1 MTQIEEQ
8 LAILDKCKVC
18 RVALQDKQGLYLVPL
33 NFGYQYEDGHLILY
47 FHSAKSGRKID
58 ALQENSAVAF
68 EMDCAHRLI
77 EAENPCQYG
86 YAFASIIGNGDA
98 LLVENREEKKK
109 ALSLLMKHQTGKD
122 FTFDNQMAD
131 AVAVFGLM
139 FPSSAQNDMSKIN
152 PSEKSDN
159 RNRSKQKTRS
169 NF

>member
-8 LAILDKCKVC
+8 LAILDQCKVC
-18 RVALQDKQGLYLVPL
+18 RVALQDKQVLYLVPL
-33 NFGYQYEDGHLILY
+33 NFGYQYEHGHLILY

-109 ALSLLMKHQTGKD
+109 STFVIDEASNGKR
-122 FTFDNQMAD
+122 FYF
-131 AVAVFGLM
+131 
-139 FPSSAQNDMSKIN
+139 
-152 PSEKSDN
+152 
-159 RNRSKQKTRS
+159 
-169 NF
+169 

>member
-1 MTQIEEQ
+1 MRRADREVNNIQKIEEIIQ
-8 LAILDKCKVC
+8 TCDCCHLGLIDEDKP
-18 RVALQDKQGLYLVPL
+18 YIVPL

-131 AVAVFGLM
+131 AVAVFRI
-139 FPSSAQNDMSKIN
+139 DV
-152 PSEKSDN
+152 SEFCTK
-159 RNRSKQKTRS
+159 RHE
-169 NF
+169 

>member
-1 MTQIEEQ
+1 MRRKDREVTQIEEQ
-8 LAILDKCKVC
+8 LAILDQCKVC

-68 EMDCAHRLI
+68 ELDFAHRLI

-131 AVAVFGLM
+131 AVAVFRI
-139 FPSSAQNDMSKIN
+139 DV
-152 PSEKSDN
+152 SEFCTK
-159 RNRSKQKTRS
+159 RHE
-169 NF
+169 

>member
-1 MTQIEEQ
+1 M
-8 LAILDKCKVC
+8 AILDQCKVC

-109 ALSLLMKHQTGKD
+109 STFVIDEASNGKR
-122 FTFDNQMAD
+122 FYF
-131 AVAVFGLM
+131 
-139 FPSSAQNDMSKIN
+139 
-152 PSEKSDN
+152 
-159 RNRSKQKTRS
+159 
-169 NF
+169 

>member
-8 LAILDKCKVC
+8 LAILDQCKVC

-98 LLVENREEKKK
+98 LLVEKREEKKK
-109 ALSLLMKHQTGKD
+109 STFVIDEASNGKR
-122 FTFDNQMAD
+122 FYF
-131 AVAVFGLM
+131 
-139 FPSSAQNDMSKIN
+139 
-152 PSEKSDN
+152 
-159 RNRSKQKTRS
+159 
-169 NF
+169 

>member
-8 LAILDKCKVC
+8 LAILDQCKVC

-86 YAFASIIGNGDA
+86 YAI
-98 LLVENREEKKK
+98 V
-109 ALSLLMKHQTGKD
+109 
-122 FTFDNQMAD
+122 
-131 AVAVFGLM
+131 
-139 FPSSAQNDMSKIN
+139 
-152 PSEKSDN
+152 
-159 RNRSKQKTRS
+159 
-169 NF
+169 

>member
-8 LAILDKCKVC
+8 LAILDQCKVC

-58 ALQENSAVAF
+58 AVQENSAVAF

-109 ALSLLMKHQTGKD
+109 STFVIDEASNGKR
-122 FTFDNQMAD
+122 FYF
-131 AVAVFGLM
+131 
-139 FPSSAQNDMSKIN
+139 
-152 PSEKSDN
+152 
-159 RNRSKQKTRS
+159 
-169 NF
+169 

>member
-1 MTQIEEQ
+1 M
-8 LAILDKCKVC
+8 LLC
-18 RVALQDKQGLYLVPL
+18 R
-33 NFGYQYEDGHLILY
+33 I
-47 FHSAKSGRKID
+47 SAKSGRKID

-86 YAFASIIGNGDA
+86 YTFASIIGNGDA

-131 AVAVFGLM
+131 AVAVFRI
-139 FPSSAQNDMSKIN
+139 DV
-152 PSEKSDN
+152 SEFCTK
-159 RNRSKQKTRS
+159 RHE
-169 NF
+169 